1 MLIKDKFI
9 LLKNTP
15 NTLSLNMSTINKYL
29 VNDGPRKIQVD
40 LVRMKITHFTR
51 DKVLNF
57 ISDLKTKKLIHVV
70 NMTNYSLPVSYNIK
84 TDGIVIN
91 LNFFGVDDI
100 YPNKPGAANL
110 YACMVYAIAFRELVK
125 KKVHITKKYT
135 PIISSYL
142 TSILIRLFGKAYG
155 LLGSFSEEIPK
166 LKFLVNCYVLESF
179 FGIKS
184 PACFKEASG
193 YSAFN
198 YKDIEE
204 DLKGRSFSNIDDLI
218 ISLDELRVTP
228 GLNKYIFADKSL
240 RMFRD
245 FNTLPIFED
254 PSRFISILTTS
265 SISGASVVPGYLHK
279 YDEASFNSIL
289 EIARHIFGR

>member
-15 NTLSLNMSTINKYL
+15 NTLSLSDSTISKYL
-29 VNDGPRKIQVD
+29 VKDGVRKIQVD
-40 LVRMKITHFTR
+40 LVRMKISHFTS

-57 ISDLKTKKLIHVV
+57 VSDSKTKKLVHVV
-70 NMTNYSLPVSYNIK
+70 NMPKYSLPVSYNTK
-84 TDGIVIN
+84 TDGVVIN

-100 YPNKPGAANL
+100 YPNKPGASNL
-110 YACMVYAIAFRELVK
+110 YACMVYAIAFRDLVK

-135 PIISSYL
+135 PVIASYL
-142 TSILIRLFGKAYG
+142 TSLLIRLFGKAYG

-179 FGIKS
+179 FGVKGS
-184 PACFKEASG
+184 TCFKEASG
-193 YSAFN
+193 YAAFN
-198 YKDIEE
+198 YRDIED
-204 DLKGRSFSNIDDLI
+204 DLKGRSFSDIDELI
-218 ISLDELRVTP
+218 LSLDELRVTP
-228 GLNKYIFADKSL
+228 GLNKYIFADRSL

-254 PSRFISILTTS
+254 PSRLISILLTS
-265 SISGASVVPGYLHK
+265 SISGSTVVPSYLHK
-279 YDEASFNSIL
+279 YDESSFNSIL
-289 EIARHIFGR
+289 EIARQIFRR